1 MTVLLEGSLDHISLF
16 NLLQFVKMEQQTCG
30 MTIAIPEIAQQ
41 GQMYFHQGLIRYA
54 SVNLLTGPEAMYRI
68 IGWWQTGH
76 FTWTSAADSD
86 IPEQNIKQPIESI
99 LLESARRIDETGALR
114 QQVPSLTSSL
124 SFTDE
129 AIHSIKSVDDPDHP
143 DWIPEFV
150 RHLPRS
156 FTVARFFEACPLD
169 DWTSC
174 KNLEYLIR
182 TNALTPHALD
192 AGGPAPSSAVD
203 AFTMIAM
210 EFVGYAEAQQIV
222 SDACVNVGFDPQ
234 SAEHGFMH
242 LLNLADAI
250 AEVLMP
256 RLDDEQAS
264 DASRRLRAKITTL
277 I

>member
-16 NLLQFVKMEQQTCG
+16 NLLQFVKMEQKTCG
-30 MTIAIPEIAQQ
+30 MAIAIPEINQQ
-41 GQMYFHQGLIRYA
+41 CQMYFVQGLIRYA
-54 SVNLLTGPEAMYRI
+54 SVNQLTGAEAMYRI

-76 FTWTSAADSD
+76 FTWTSATDAD

-99 LLESARRIDETGALR
+99 LLESARRIDETGHLR
-114 QQVPSLTSSL
+114 QQVPTLTSSL
-124 SFTDE
+124 SFTED
-129 AIHSIKSVDDPDHP
+129 AISAIRAIDDPDHP

-156 FTVARFFEACPLD
+156 FTVARFFDACPLD

-174 KNLEYLIR
+174 KNLEYLLR
-182 TNALTPHALD
+182 TNALTPHAVE
-192 AGGPAPSSAVD
+192 AGAAQSSAVE

-210 EFVGYAEAQQIV
+210 EYVGFAEAQQV
-222 SDACVNVGFDPQ
+222 VGDACAKVGFDTESTEQ
-234 SAEHGFMH
+234 GFMH

-250 AEVLMP
+250 AETLATT
-256 RLDDEQAS
+256 LDDEQAS
-264 DASRRLRAKITTL
+264 QASQRLRAKITSL